1 MANLL
6 IHTKTEPHTT
16 SVCNPFFLK
25 NIKSQF
31 RNRLGFIFSQNLNT
45 TSLHSNYFLYF
56 AAKSKKPMKKSI
68 IAFVTL
74 ALLASCSKK
83 ESTDGLHL
91 TGNIKGLKNGTLYI
105 QRIVDTTL
113 VAIDSIKIDGNSS
126 FESNIKL
133 ESPEMLYLFLDR
145 GVTNSLDNNVMFFA
159 EPGNINIDT
168 NLDNFIYG
176 AKITG
181 SKNQELYEEYKK
193 INSRFNDESLAMVES
208 RFKAVKRQD
217 QKAID
222 SINIK
227 QESNIKRKYL
237 YATNFALNNKD
248 HEIAPYIALAEIYDI
263 NVKFLDTIQKSM
275 TPKVASSLYGKKLT
289 KYIADIKK
297 EQQK

>member
-1 MANLL
+1 
-6 IHTKTEPHTT
+6 
-16 SVCNPFFLK
+16 
-25 NIKSQF
+25 
-31 RNRLGFIFSQNLNT
+31 
-45 TSLHSNYFLYF
+45 
-56 AAKSKKPMKKSI
+56 MKKSI

-83 ESTDGLHL
+83 ESTDSLHL

-105 QRIVDTTL
+105 QRFVDTAL
-113 VAIDSIKIDGNSS
+113 VAVDSIKIDGNSA
-126 FESNIKL
+126 FESDIKL
-133 ESPEMLYLFLDR
+133 ESPEVLYLYLDR
-145 GVTNSLDNNVMFFA
+145 GVTNSLDNNILFFA

-193 INSRFNDESLAMVES
+193 INSRFNDENLSLVES
-208 RFKAVKRQD
+208 RFKATKRQD
-217 QKAID
+217 QKALD
-222 SINIK
+222 SINAK

-248 HEIAPYIALAEIYDI
+248 HEVAPYIALSEIYDI

-275 TPKVASSLYGKKLT
+275 TPKVAKSFYGKKLT
-289 KYIADIKK
+289 QYVADIKK
-297 EQQK
+297 EEKK

>member
-1 MANLL
+1 
-6 IHTKTEPHTT
+6 
-16 SVCNPFFLK
+16 
-25 NIKSQF
+25 
-31 RNRLGFIFSQNLNT
+31 
-45 TSLHSNYFLYF
+45 
-56 AAKSKKPMKKSI
+56 MKKSI

-83 ESTDGLHL
+83 ESTDNLHL

-105 QRIVDTTL
+105 QRVVDTSL

-126 FESNIKL
+126 FERDIKL

-145 GVTNSLDNNVMFFA
+145 GVTNSKDNNIMFFA
-159 EPGNINIDT
+159 EPGNLTINT
-168 NLDNFIYG
+168 SLDNFIFD

-181 SKNQELYEEYKK
+181 SKNQELYDEYKK
-193 INSRFNDESLAMVES
+193 INSRFNDESLSFVEPK
-208 RFKAVKRQD
+208 FKAIKRQD

-222 SINIK
+222 SINAK
-227 QESNIKRKYL
+227 EESNIKRKYL
-237 YATNFALNNKD
+237 YATNFALNHKD

-275 TPKVASSLYGKKLT
+275 TPKVANSLYGKKLT
-289 KYIADIKK
+289 KYVADIKK